1 MMSLK
6 AAFYPGLTLIASLAT
21 IALLR
26 QSSLGGLTPVVAVT
40 LIGGFALGFWRLH
53 LRWAGRDLPLIPD
66 ETSLASFKNEA
77 GLPTDQLIKARKWM
91 ARRFSVPPQR
101 LAPDQDLGGLAR
113 RLDFLAN
120 AYVGLDEIVEEMSDL
135 YERAGEGRRAAGEL
149 TVASAARE
157 LVRLGLFT
165 GNV

>member
-1 MMSLK
+1 MSLK
-6 AAFYPGLTLIASLAT
+6 AALYPGLTLIASLAT

-53 LRWAGRDLPLIPD
+53 LRWAGRDLPWIPD
-66 ETSLASFKNEA
+66 EVFLASFEA
-77 GLPTDQLIKARKWM
+77 GLPAAQLIKARKWM
-91 ARRFSVPPQR
+91 ARRFSIPPQR

-165 GNV
+165 GSA